1 MNRVVD
7 AIASDL
13 QIEKAAFENDSQF
26 FSRVI
31 YSAMAQWVK
40 EITLQNCAEQSPN
53 YSCSKATVTRQS
65 AEILGTLLDVVPE
78 SKPWFAN
85 LELLDVS
92 RMIREGLENVGDLV
106 DSGFDNKITVC
117 NNTRLCIS
125 NENAIMLGKY
135 MGGNRS
141 ASGLGLISGCSGI
154 EKTAAHTRFDPESRR
169 IYELNTKNGDRVSD
183 IEEYEVFDPTIKKQ
197 ALSECWRDIST
208 RLKAGEYIIRKKQM
222 HGPGTYLY
230 LCVYNSGLMKVSV
243 FDNYLVTSKDYRL
256 HYLKQRYE
264 AGNPVVARL
273 NSSGPY
279 YKLDL
284 FTRLPAFE
292 EEILNYLSWPI
303 DSITNRNNRLLSS
316 RTKGYIEKLLNN
328 IYIQVE
334 CYE

>member
-1 MNRVVD
+1 MNRIID
-7 AIASDL
+7 TIASDL
-13 QIEKAAFENDSQF
+13 QIEKVAFENDSQF

-40 EITLQNCAEQSPN
+40 EITLQNCIGQSQSF
-53 YSCSKATVTRQS
+53 SCSKATATRQS
-65 AEILGTLLDVVPE
+65 ADLLGTLLDVVPE
-78 SKPWFAN
+78 AKSWFAN
-85 LELLDVS
+85 LELLEVS
-92 RMIREGLENVGDLV
+92 RMIRECLESVGDLV
-106 DSGFDNKITVC
+106 INGFDNRITVC
-117 NNTRLCIS
+117 KNTRLGIS
-125 NENAIMLGKY
+125 DDHAIILGKY

-141 ASGLGLISGCSGI
+141 ASGLGLISDCSGL
-154 EKTAAHTRFDPESRR
+154 EKSVAHSRFDPESER
-169 IYELNTKNGDRVSD
+169 IYELNTKNGSRVTD
-183 IEEYEVFDPTIKKQ
+183 IEGYEIFDPTIKKQ
-197 ALSECWRDIST
+197 ALSECWRDISP

-230 LCVYNSGLMKVSV
+230 LCVFNSGLMNVSA
-243 FDNYLVTSKDYRL
+243 FDNYLVMSKDYRL

-264 AGNPVVARL
+264 AGNPIVARL
-273 NSSGPY
+273 NISGAY

-303 DSITNRNNRLLSS
+303 DSITNRNNRLLSI
-316 RTKGYIEKLLNN
+316 RTKNYIERLLNN